1 MTRLIGGAIL
11 TWLTGL
17 SQQPDRGDHDEQTNN
32 SYWIEYEGEGEL
44 STMRN
49 CQSPVSMSPSHMI
62 ISARDVS
69 VSEKEYFPHL
79 RAGKMIQVCPINLCS
94 AVVKHVN

>member
-49 CQSPVSMSPSHMI
+49 CQSPVSMSLSHTI

-69 VSEKEYFPHL
+69 ASENAITIFT
-79 RAGKMIQVCPINLCS
+79 IF
-94 AVVKHVN
+94 

>member
-1 MTRLIGGAIL
+1 
-11 TWLTGL
+11 
-17 SQQPDRGDHDEQTNN
+17 
-32 SYWIEYEGEGEL
+32 
-44 STMRN
+44 
-49 CQSPVSMSPSHMI
+49 MI